1 MATHSEHSTS
11 LTGIKKVWDD
21 AVSTLQT
28 RVKDAEKIWTGTAS
42 QLGSRFATVEKDVRG
57 LAGKVESDGRKHFE
71 ALKEQIKFDELKER
85 MKPSEVLAEGARFTS
100 ETIEKL
106 GLPTREDFENLA
118 RKVEQLG
125 KGGAK
130 AAAPAV
136 DVESFDKRIAA
147 LEAGLKA
154 LEKKLASAPAAKATE
169 PKAAAPKKEAAP
181 KKAVGS
187 EEGRGSED
195 RVGHDQELTRRTG
208 ATRPHPGRKSRE
220 PRPVPGVAPPSP
232 GTGRTHRPDGL
243 QEPSGGAE
251 PAHPGSPSRLP
262 LRARFGHVANAA
274 CEAQDG
280 ERSDGRSPSYFS
292 SRAAAPQRASRVSPR
307 QGVAHGRNALF
318 GWHSVPTSGRRVAY
332 SGDRPA

>member
-181 KKAVGS
+181 KKAV
-187 EEGRGSED
+187 
-195 RVGHDQELTRRTG
+195 
-208 ATRPHPGRKSRE
+208 
-220 PRPVPGVAPPSP
+220 APKK
-232 GTGRTHRPDGL
+232 
-243 QEPSGGAE
+243 
-251 PAHPGSPSRLP
+251 
-262 LRARFGHVANAA
+262 
-274 CEAQDG
+274 
-280 ERSDGRSPSYFS
+280 
-292 SRAAAPQRASRVSPR
+292 AAAPKTAS
-307 QGVAHGRNALF
+307 ATTKN
-318 GWHSVPTSGRRVAY
+318 
-332 SGDRPA
+332 